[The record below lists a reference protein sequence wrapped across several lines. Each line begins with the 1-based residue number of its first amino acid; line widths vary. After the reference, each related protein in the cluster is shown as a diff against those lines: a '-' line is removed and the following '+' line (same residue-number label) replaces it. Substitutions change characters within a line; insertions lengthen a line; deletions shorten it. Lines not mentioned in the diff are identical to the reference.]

1 MNQEKFT
8 KRWNC
13 MFWGTKTHLAWA
25 VAYKYITAATVQG
38 HDPSTVG
45 HSGTLP
51 VLFTGAKYS
60 CWVLN
65 LSLCSVFFPC
75 TTQGP
80 QSLCYYALGWIGA
93 CLCPHLVPRRHCFYS
108 VLQGL
113 THDMPVM
120 VHLWKVYIQY
130 ISLKSTECI
139 YKASLLF
146 SCLYC
151 TFITPQA
158 LRLYEYRWPLWHFAV
173 SHARHTCCILTACT
187 RLKKS
192 NIHAYSYNLLVEGY

>member
-1 MNQEKFT
+1 MGKTWTKKNLFWEWILYFT
-8 KRWNC
+8 CRRKGGIAC
-13 MFWGTKTHLAWA
+13 FEVQKTHLAWA

-38 HDPSTVG
+38 HDPSTVC

-60 CWVLN
+60 CWALN

-93 CLCPHLVPRRHCFYS
+93 CLYPHPVPRRHCFYS

-120 VHLWKVYIQY
+120 VHLWKVCIQY
-130 ISLKSTECI
+130 ISLKSTECT

-158 LRLYEYRWPLWHFAV
+158 SRLCV
-173 SHARHTCCILTACT
+173 I
-187 RLKKS
+187 
-192 NIHAYSYNLLVEGY
+192 